1 MFIGLWT
8 LWRHYRQLL
17 RTQWA
22 TDSVLRQIQLR
33 KTRRLVRHAYA
44 HVPYYRRL
52 FDEAGFRP
60 GEFKSLDDL
69 RRIPLTDKATLG
81 SRPREDLVADD
92 APPQDLLPLST
103 AGSTGHPLNFF
114 ISRQAKFLRVVTEWR
129 ALNAHGVRMS
139 DKVLQFRNTRHV
151 YRDRFW
157 FNRLGFLRRV
167 FVHFGEPIERK
178 IEIIE
183 QERPTLLQGYPS
195 VLLDIMSHMPEQRL
209 HRLPLRYLVSCGEVL
224 DSNARTLLQEAFQIP
239 LINHYG
245 AMEFGYMAW
254 QCPEF
259 EGLHLNEDMFVFEVL
274 RDGKPVDEGEEGEV
288 VVTSL
293 HQTALPFIRYRLG
306 DRARVL
312 GRHCPCGRGLASIE
326 ILMGRTTDRIIRRDG
341 SEANPHLFHLLY
353 HEVKGLFQYQIIQR
367 APDRFCVRFVPLA
380 GTETTPLRR
389 RFQEK
394 INQIMGYP
402 VAIEFEQIERFSP
415 DETGK
420 LKLVQSEI
428 GEPITAIAP
437 SVRDQVFL
445 DSISLPPSGDAALQR
460 AETAKSDG
468 TKVGP

>member
-1 MFIGLWT
+1 MFLGLFT
-8 LWRHYRQLL
+8 IWRHYRQLL

-22 TDSVLRQIQLR
+22 TDAVLRQIQLR
-33 KTRRLVRHAYA
+33 KARRIIRHTYV

-52 FDEAGFRP
+52 FEEAGFHP
-60 GEFKSLDDL
+60 DDFKSLDDL
-69 RRIPLTDKATLG
+69 RRIPLSDKSTLAPA
-81 SRPREDLVADD
+81 SREDLVADN
-92 APPQDLLPLST
+92 ARHRDLLPLST
-103 AGSTGHPLNFF
+103 AGSTGHPLNFC
-114 ISRQAKFLRVVTEWR
+114 ISRESKFLRVVTEWR
-129 ALNAHGVRMS
+129 ALSTHGVRMT
-139 DKVLQFRNTRHV
+139 DKLLQFRNTRHV

-157 FNRLGFLRRV
+157 FNRLGLMRRV
-167 FVHFGEPIERK
+167 FAHFGEPIERK
-178 IEIIE
+178 IEILERE
-183 QERPTLLQGYPS
+183 QPTLLQGYPS
-195 VLLDIMSHMPEQRL
+195 VLLDIMSHLPEQRL
-209 HRLPLRYLVSCGEVL
+209 RQMPLRYLVSCGEVL
-224 DSNARTLLQEAFQIP
+224 DSNARRLLEEAFQIP

-259 EGLHLNEDMFVFEVL
+259 EGLHLNEDMFIFEIL
-274 RDGKPVDEGEEGEV
+274 RDGQPVGEGEEGEV
-288 VVTSL
+288 VVTAL
-293 HQTALPFIRYRLG
+293 HQYVVPFVRYRLG
-306 DRARVL
+306 DRARIL

-326 ILMGRTTDRIIRRDG
+326 VLMGRTTDRIIRRDG

-353 HEVKGLFQYQIIQR
+353 HEVRGLFQYQIIQR
-367 APDRFCVRFVPLA
+367 SPDCFRVRFVPLP
-380 GTETTPLRR
+380 GTQTEPLRR

-445 DSISLPPSGDAALQR
+445 DSISLPSSANGM
-460 AETAKSDG
+460 
-468 TKVGP
+468 KVAS